1 MKVRKSCHKRK
12 AAIFI
17 QGSQKQELRPT
28 KMPQATDCSKTL
40 KQLYQTKHVATRG
53 TVSHL

>member
-1 MKVRKSCHKRK
+1 MKVRKSCHERK

-17 QGSQKQELRPT
+17 QGFQEQELRPT
-28 KMPQATDCSKTL
+28 KMPQATDCSRTL

>member
-1 MKVRKSCHKRK
+1 MKVRKSCHERK
-12 AAIFI
+12 AAIFT
-17 QGSQKQELRPT
+17 QGFQEQELRPT

-40 KQLYQTKHVATRG
+40 EQLYQTKHVATRG